1 MSVATDAARW
11 ISTRSL
17 RSRLMDGWNR
27 SAVVYALSSSVYA
40 ERARLICAV
49 ILDGITRQE
58 RTGPRLLLPRRQIA
72 TGEGERLPSRVY
84 GALIDRHGALL
95 Q

>member
-40 ERARLICAV
+40 ERTRLICAV

-58 RTGPRLLLPRRQIA
+58 RTGPRLLLPRRGIA
-72 TGEGERLPSRVY
+72 MDEQVVPSRVY
-84 GALIDRHGALL
+84 GALVDRHGALL